1 MVCGRSAPRVSMAAA
16 APPRGGLRRPRPCS
30 GPGPAA
36 ACGLWGPA
44 APLRGT
50 GAAPAHGEPPSSGRC
65 GKASS
70 GVFGPVG
77 AGSRRRGKERRRGRS
92 SSADPAEF
100 PPAQPLRDP
109 SRIPSLAP
117 SSRSSARRARVP
129 GCGARGW
136 RGCSGGDTGAPDIAG
151 RGCPGAPRPSWL
163 SQHAAAP
170 RPRRPPAVP
179 GSCTETISVELRYG
193 STVMRLDFVWLRD
206 HCRSASCYNAKT
218 NQRSLD
224 TASVDLAIQPQAVR
238 VDETTLFLTWPDG
251 HVTRYGLEWL
261 ARNSYEGQKQQVMHP
276 RILWNAEIYRQAQ
289 VPSIDCR
296 SFLETDEGLKE
307 FLQSFL
313 LYGIAFVENV
323 IPTKEDTEILAKRIS
338 IIRETIYGR
347 MWYFT
352 SDFSRGDTAYTKL
365 ALDRHTDTTYFQEPC
380 GIQVFHCLKHEGTG
394 GRTLLVD
401 GFHAAQ
407 QVLRQAPEH
416 FELLAKVPLKHEYVE
431 NVGGCHNHMIGV
443 GPVLNVYPWNNEL
456 YLIRYNNYDR
466 AVINT
471 VPHDVVR
478 RWYHAHRALTAELR
492 RPDNELW
499 VKLKPGK
506 VLFVDNWRVLHG
518 REAFTGYRQLCG
530 CYLTRDDVLNTA
542 RLLGLQA

>member
-1 MVCGRSAPRVSMAAA
+1 MWCQRLARLLQGCHGSSGHRWPWLPQAPR
-16 APPRGGLRRPRPCS
+16 PIL
-30 GPGPAA
+30 
-36 ACGLWGPA
+36 
-44 APLRGT
+44 
-50 GAAPAHGEPPSSGRC
+50 AAPARC
-65 GKASS
+65 HPTA
-70 GVFGPVG
+70 PVSPHC
-77 AGSRRRGKERRRGRS
+77 AWQLHQ
-92 SSADPAEF
+92 DH
-100 PPAQPLRDP
+100 L
-109 SRIPSLAP
+109 
-117 SSRSSARRARVP
+117 
-129 GCGARGW
+129 
-136 RGCSGGDTGAPDIAG
+136 
-151 RGCPGAPRPSWL
+151 
-163 SQHAAAP
+163 
-170 RPRRPPAVP
+170 
-179 GSCTETISVELRYG
+179 ELRYG

-224 TASVDLAIQPQAVR
+224 TASVDLAIQPRAVR
-238 VDETTLFLTWPDG
+238 VDESTLFLTCLISGGSRVQRAHLQTGDKGPDG

-261 ARNSYEGQKQQVMHP
+261 AKNSYEGQKQQVMHP
-276 RILWNAEIYRQAQ
+276 RILWNAEIYQQAQ

-296 SFLETDEGLKE
+296 RFLETDEGLKE
-307 FLQSFL
+307 FLQNFL

-323 IPTKEDTEILAKRIS
+323 TPTKEDTEILAKRIS

-401 GFHAAQ
+401 GFHAAE
-407 QVLRQAPEH
+407 QVRLQAPEH
-416 FELLAKVPLKHEYVE
+416 FELLARVPLKHEYVE
-431 NVGGCHNHMIGV
+431 NVGDCHNHMIGV

-471 VPHDVVR
+471 VPHAVVR

-492 RPDNELW
+492 RPQNELW

-506 VLFVDNWRVLHG
+506 ALFVDNWRVLHG

>member
-1 MVCGRSAPRVSMAAA
+1 MQVREQEEQEESLLFMLLIPARRELSALIKQQKMMWCQRLAW
-16 APPRGGLRRPRPCS
+16 L
-30 GPGPAA
+30 
-36 ACGLWGPA
+36 
-44 APLRGT
+44 LRG
-50 GAAPAHGEPPSSGRC
+50 SSGRRW
-65 GKASS
+65 
-70 GVFGPVG
+70 P
-77 AGSRRRGKERRRGRS
+77 
-92 SSADPAEF
+92 
-100 PPAQPLRDP
+100 
-109 SRIPSLAP
+109 RIVVAL
-117 SSRSSARRARVP
+117 
-129 GCGARGW
+129 ARGHH
-136 RGCSGGDTGAPDIAG
+136 T
-151 RGCPGAPRPSWL
+151 APRPLRCAWQL
-163 SQHAAAP
+163 H
-170 RPRRPPAVP
+170 
-179 GSCTETISVELRYG
+179 GDHLELRYG
-193 STVMRLDFVWLRD
+193 NTLMRLDFVWLRD

-224 TASVDLAIQPQAVR
+224 TASVDLAIRPQAVR
-238 VDETTLFLTWPDG
+238 VDESTLFLTWPDG

-261 ARNSYEGQKQQVMHP
+261 VKNSYEGQKKQVMHP

-289 VPSIDCR
+289 VPSVDCR

-307 FLQSFL
+307 FLQNFL

-323 IPTKEDTEILAKRIS
+323 APTKEDTEILAERIS

-401 GFHAAQ
+401 GFHAAE
-407 QVLRQAPEH
+407 QVLRRAPEH
-416 FELLAKVPLKHEYVE
+416 FELLSRVPLKHEYVE

-478 RWYHAHRALTAELR
+478 RWYHAHRALTTELR
-492 RPDNELW
+492 RPENELW

-506 VLFVDNWRVLHG
+506 ALFVDNWRVLHG

>member
-1 MVCGRSAPRVSMAAA
+1 MRECKRPNVWECLMKNRMWCRRLACLLKVPWQRSGSTGHRSPWLLGDRRTLLAAA
-16 APPRGGLRRPRPCS
+16 ARRHHT
-30 GPGPAA
+30 
-36 ACGLWGPA
+36 
-44 APLRGT
+44 APESLKC
-50 GAAPAHGEPPSSGRC
+50 AWQLHG
-65 GKASS
+65 
-70 GVFGPVG
+70 
-77 AGSRRRGKERRRGRS
+77 
-92 SSADPAEF
+92 DH
-100 PPAQPLRDP
+100 L
-109 SRIPSLAP
+109 
-117 SSRSSARRARVP
+117 
-129 GCGARGW
+129 
-136 RGCSGGDTGAPDIAG
+136 
-151 RGCPGAPRPSWL
+151 
-163 SQHAAAP
+163 
-170 RPRRPPAVP
+170 
-179 GSCTETISVELRYG
+179 ELRYG
-193 STVMRLDFVWLRD
+193 NTLMRFDFVWLRD

-224 TASVDLAIQPQAVR
+224 TASVDLGIKPKAVR
-238 VDETTLFLTWPDG
+238 VDETTSRAGGEEIGPDG

-261 ARNSYEGQKQQVMHP
+261 VKNSYEGQKQQVMHP

-289 VPSIDCR
+289 VPSVDCQ
-296 SFLETDEGLKE
+296 SFLQTDEGLKE
-307 FLQSFL
+307 FLQNFL

-323 IPTKEDTEILAKRIS
+323 TPTKEDTEILAERIS
-338 IIRETIYGR
+338 LIRETIYGR

-401 GFHAAQ
+401 GFYAAE
-407 QVLRQAPEH
+407 QVLQQAPDQ
-416 FELLAKVPLKHEYVE
+416 FELLSKVPLKHEYVE
-431 NVGGCHNHMIGV
+431 NVGDCHNHMIGV

-471 VPHDVVR
+471 VPYDVVH
-478 RWYHAHRALTAELR
+478 RWYAAHRTLTTELR
-492 RPDNELW
+492 RPENELW

-506 VLFVDNWRVLHG
+506 ALFVDNWRVLHG

>member
-1 MVCGRSAPRVSMAAA
+1 MWCRRLACLFKVPCRLSGSTRHRSPWLPRDRRTILAAVARWHHTAPESLKCAWQ
-16 APPRGGLRRPRPCS
+16 L
-30 GPGPAA
+30 
-36 ACGLWGPA
+36 
-44 APLRGT
+44 
-50 GAAPAHGEPPSSGRC
+50 HG
-65 GKASS
+65 
-70 GVFGPVG
+70 
-77 AGSRRRGKERRRGRS
+77 
-92 SSADPAEF
+92 DH
-100 PPAQPLRDP
+100 L
-109 SRIPSLAP
+109 
-117 SSRSSARRARVP
+117 
-129 GCGARGW
+129 
-136 RGCSGGDTGAPDIAG
+136 
-151 RGCPGAPRPSWL
+151 
-163 SQHAAAP
+163 
-170 RPRRPPAVP
+170 
-179 GSCTETISVELRYG
+179 ELRYAN
-193 STVMRLDFVWLRD
+193 TLMRFDFVWLRD

-224 TASVDLAIQPQAVR
+224 TASVDLGIKPKAVR

-261 ARNSYEGQKQQVMHP
+261 VKNSYEGQKQQVMHP

-307 FLQSFL
+307 FLQNFL

-323 IPTKEDTEILAKRIS
+323 TPTKEDTEILAERVS
-338 IIRETIYGR
+338 LIRETIYGR

-380 GIQVFHCLKHEGTG
+380 G
-394 GRTLLVD
+394 
-401 GFHAAQ
+401 
-407 QVLRQAPEH
+407 
-416 FELLAKVPLKHEYVE
+416 
-431 NVGGCHNHMIGV
+431 
-443 GPVLNVYPWNNEL
+443 
-456 YLIRYNNYDR
+456 YNNYDR

-471 VPHDVVR
+471 VPYDVVH
-478 RWYHAHRALTAELR
+478 RWYAAHRTLTTELR
-492 RPDNELW
+492 RPENELW

-506 VLFVDNWRVLHG
+506 ALFIDNWRVLHG

>member
-1 MVCGRSAPRVSMAAA
+1 MKSLAPVSVGLEHGKTVHVEAVNVGYIAAALLLFWSWTWRSAVCTVWCGDPWELLEFLSRMWCWRLTGLFNVPCRLSRSTSHRSAWLPGYRKIFSAAA
-16 APPRGGLRRPRPCS
+16 AR
-30 GPGPAA
+30 
-36 ACGLWGPA
+36 WHHT
-44 APLRGT
+44 APESLNCVWQL
-50 GAAPAHGEPPSSGRC
+50 HG
-65 GKASS
+65 
-70 GVFGPVG
+70 
-77 AGSRRRGKERRRGRS
+77 
-92 SSADPAEF
+92 DH
-100 PPAQPLRDP
+100 L
-109 SRIPSLAP
+109 
-117 SSRSSARRARVP
+117 
-129 GCGARGW
+129 
-136 RGCSGGDTGAPDIAG
+136 
-151 RGCPGAPRPSWL
+151 
-163 SQHAAAP
+163 
-170 RPRRPPAVP
+170 
-179 GSCTETISVELRYG
+179 ELRYAN
-193 STVMRLDFVWLRD
+193 TLMRFDFVWLRD
-206 HCRSASCYNAKT
+206 HCRSASCYNTKT

-224 TASVDLAIQPQAVR
+224 TASVDLGIKPKAVR

-261 ARNSYEGQKQQVMHP
+261 VKNSYEGQKQQVMHP
-276 RILWNAEIYRQAQ
+276 RILWNAEIYKQSQ
-289 VPSIDCR
+289 IPSIDCQ

-307 FLQSFL
+307 FLQNFL

-323 IPTKEDTEILAKRIS
+323 TPTKEDTEILAERIS
-338 IIRETIYGR
+338 LIRETIYGR

-401 GFHAAQ
+401 GFYAAD
-407 QVLRQAPEH
+407 QVLQQAPDQ
-416 FELLAKVPLKHEYVE
+416 FELLSKVPLKHEYVE

-471 VPHDVVR
+471 VPYDVAH
-478 RWYHAHRALTAELR
+478 RWYTAHRTLTTELR
-492 RPDNELW
+492 RPENELW

-506 VLFVDNWRVLHG
+506 ALFIDNWRVLHG

>member
-1 MVCGRSAPRVSMAAA
+1 MWCQRLAWLLQGCRGSPGHRWPQLPPAPR
-16 APPRGGLRRPRPCS
+16 PTL
-30 GPGPAA
+30 
-36 ACGLWGPA
+36 
-44 APLRGT
+44 
-50 GAAPAHGEPPSSGRC
+50 AAPARCHPTAPASPPC
-65 GKASS
+65 AWQLHQ
-70 GVFGPVG
+70 
-77 AGSRRRGKERRRGRS
+77 
-92 SSADPAEF
+92 DH
-100 PPAQPLRDP
+100 L
-109 SRIPSLAP
+109 
-117 SSRSSARRARVP
+117 
-129 GCGARGW
+129 
-136 RGCSGGDTGAPDIAG
+136 
-151 RGCPGAPRPSWL
+151 
-163 SQHAAAP
+163 
-170 RPRRPPAVP
+170 
-179 GSCTETISVELRYG
+179 ELRYG

-218 NQRSLD
+218 KQRSLD
-224 TASVDLAIQPQAVR
+224 TASVDLAIQPRAVR
-238 VDETTLFLTWPDG
+238 VDESTLFLTWPDG

-261 ARNSYEGQKQQVMHP
+261 ARNSYEGQKQQVVHP
-276 RILWNAEIYRQAQ
+276 RILWDAEIYQQAQ

-296 SFLETDEGLKE
+296 RFLETDEGLRE

-323 IPTKEDTEILAKRIS
+323 TPTKEHTEIVARRIS

-380 GIQVFHCLKHEGTG
+380 GYVLLQGHCYWPRLLRAPSSAWTLPGMGQPLWVCILGGTAFILQPLQSPRLMSLALG
-394 GRTLLVD
+394 SSTGSLL
-401 GFHAAQ
+401 
-407 QVLRQAPEH
+407 
-416 FELLAKVPLKHEYVE
+416 
-431 NVGGCHNHMIGV
+431 
-443 GPVLNVYPWNNEL
+443 
-456 YLIRYNNYDR
+456 YNNYDR

-471 VPHDVVR
+471 VPHPVVR

-492 RPDNELW
+492 RPHNELW

-506 VLFVDNWRVLHG
+506 ALFVDNWRVLHG

>member
-1 MVCGRSAPRVSMAAA
+1 MCESFRAARSACWEQGAAA
-16 APPRGGLRRPRPCS
+16 AAGGGGGRSREE
-30 GPGPAA
+30 PGAA
-36 ACGLWGPA
+36 AETLGNSI
-44 APLRGT
+44 R
-50 GAAPAHGEPPSSGRC
+50 S
-65 GKASS
+65 ASQAS
-70 GVFGPVG
+70 LHH
-77 AGSRRRGKERRRGRS
+77 
-92 SSADPAEF
+92 
-100 PPAQPLRDP
+100 PPAQPR
-109 SRIPSLAP
+109 
-117 SSRSSARRARVP
+117 ARRAP
-129 GCGARGW
+129 
-136 RGCSGGDTGAPDIAG
+136 
-151 RGCPGAPRPSWL
+151 
-163 SQHAAAP
+163 
-170 RPRRPPAVP
+170 
-179 GSCTETISVELRYG
+179 ELTYG
-193 STVMRLDFVWLRD
+193 NTLMRLDFVWLRD

-224 TASVDLAIQPQAVR
+224 TASVDLAIRPQAVR
-238 VDETTLFLTWPDG
+238 VDESTLFLTWPDG

-261 ARNSYEGQKQQVMHP
+261 VKNSYEGQKKQVMHP

-289 VPSIDCR
+289 VPSVDCR

-307 FLQSFL
+307 FLQNFL

-323 IPTKEDTEILAKRIS
+323 APTKEDTEILAERIS

-380 GIQVFHCLKHEGTG
+380 G
-394 GRTLLVD
+394 
-401 GFHAAQ
+401 
-407 QVLRQAPEH
+407 
-416 FELLAKVPLKHEYVE
+416 
-431 NVGGCHNHMIGV
+431 
-443 GPVLNVYPWNNEL
+443 
-456 YLIRYNNYDR
+456 YNNYDR

-478 RWYHAHRALTAELR
+478 RWYHAHRALTTELR
-492 RPDNELW
+492 RPENELW

-506 VLFVDNWRVLHG
+506 ALFVDNWRVLHG